1 MLDIHN
7 WHASMNCIFQPLT
20 SFVINSLLLAQIH
33 SCSICTVSSFY
44 PPLLMYP
51 HVCQRHHTK
60 PQSINRL
67 SKMDLNPHQSNSLR
81 EIISNFLALS
91 FVFPLPGIIGLR
103 ATLQGQAKINKNK
116 KRRRKK
122 KTSTVPSF
130 ISHIEKKKL
139 KEIGK
144 ICRGQK
150 LNTSLA
156 FIIK

>member
-1 MLDIHN
+1 MGGIIKRMLDIHN

-122 KTSTVPSF
+122 KPVLYHHSF
-130 ISHIEKKKL
+130 LILKKK
-139 KEIGK
+139 
-144 ICRGQK
+144 
-150 LNTSLA
+150 N
-156 FIIK
+156 